1 MRHASRRRPTRQA
14 GFTLI
19 EVVVTLI
26 LVGILG
32 ALAYPKI
39 DVGRYKADAVVTTVR
54 STMQQAQRA
63 SLVGQHDIIVSFDVG
78 GNRIRLAW
86 DRNNNHV
93 IDEGERVT
101 WTSLSQGNR
110 FATPTRGVHGDVDR
124 PVMGSNLKSLDD
136 YPTVTFHR
144 DGSLSSELEIY
155 MSSFSTPVRWR
166 AVTVVQ
172 ATGRTDWFRKNT
184 NTDQAGWVS
193 GVL

>member
-93 IDEGERVT
+93 IDEGERVS

>member
-86 DRNNNHV
+86 DRNNNHL